1 MHDVNDMKPVQI
13 GIIGLGTVGAGTVN
27 LLDKNA
33 EEITRRAGRQINI
46 RAVAV
51 NDTTKQRACDISDFK
66 LTDDPFEVTDD
77 PHIDLIVELMG
88 GESTA
93 REVALR
99 ALKHGKHIVTA
110 NKALIAIHG
119 NDIFEVA
126 MNKGLV
132 VAFEAAVAGGI
143 SIIKV
148 LREGLTG
155 NRIERVIGIVNGTTN
170 FILSEMHKKAS
181 SFSKVLAEAQR
192 LGYAESDPAFDIEG
206 VDAAHKLTI
215 LSSIAFG
222 IPLDFDAV
230 FVEGITEIHQQ
241 DIAYAKE
248 FGYSIK
254 HLGIAKR
261 HKGKIELRVHPC
273 LIPADHL
280 LANVDG
286 VMNAILVHGDA
297 VGPTLHYGAGA
308 GAKPTASSVVADIVD
323 VVRTLTT
330 DRENRVPHLAFQPGQ
345 LSQNMCGSIGDI
357 ETAYYLRLLALDRPG
372 VLADIARILGEHSIS
387 IDSIRQKGTSTG
399 DEPVSI
405 VILTHRTIESQMLHA
420 IPELERLKTIK
431 ERVVRIR
438 IETMDSEVQT
448 S

>member
-1 MHDVNDMKPVQI
+1 MKPVQI

-77 PHIDLIVELMG
+77 PQIDLIVELMG

-99 ALKHGKHIVTA
+99 ALEHDKHIVTA
-110 NKALIAIHG
+110 NKALIAVHG
-119 NDIFEVA
+119 NDIFDVA
-126 MNKGLV
+126 MKKGLV

-181 SFSKVLAEAQR
+181 PFSKVLAEAQR
-192 LGYAESDPAFDIEG
+192 LGYAESDPSFDIEG
-206 VDAAHKLTI
+206 IDAAHKLTI
-215 LSSIAFG
+215 LASIAFG
-222 IPLDFDAV
+222 IPLDFDSV
-230 FVEGITEIHQQ
+230 FVEGITDIHQQ

-254 HLGIAKR
+254 HLGIAKQ

-280 LANVDG
+280 LSNVDG

-308 GAKPTASSVVADIVD
+308 GANPTASSVVADIVD

-330 DRENRVPHLAFQPGQ
+330 DPENRVPHLAFQPGQ
-345 LSQNMCGSIGDI
+345 LSHNKCGSIGDI

-372 VLADIARILGEHSIS
+372 VLADIARILGEHKIS
-387 IDSIRQKGTSTG
+387 IDSIRQKGTSSG
-399 DEPVSI
+399 DKPVSI
-405 VILTHRTIESQMLHA
+405 VILTHRTIESQMSLA
-420 IPELERLKTIK
+420 IPELENLKTIREK
-431 ERVVRIR
+431 VVRIR
-438 IETMDSEVQT
+438 VETMGNEVQA

>member
-1 MHDVNDMKPVQI
+1 MKPVQI

-33 EEITRRAGRQINI
+33 EEITRRAGRQISI
-46 RAVAV
+46 KAVAV

-66 LTDDPFEVTDD
+66 LTDNPFEVTDD
-77 PHIDLIVELMG
+77 PQIDIIVELMG

-99 ALKHGKHIVTA
+99 ALEHDKHIVTA
-110 NKALIAIHG
+110 NKALIAVHG
-119 NDIFEVA
+119 NDIFDVA
-126 MNKGLV
+126 MKNGLGG
-132 VAFEAAVAGGI
+132 AFEAAVAGGI

-170 FILSEMHKKAS
+170 FILSEMHKKGS
-181 SFSKVLAEAQR
+181 PFSKVLAEAQR
-192 LGYAESDPAFDIEG
+192 LGYAESDPSFDIEG
-206 VDAAHKLTI
+206 IDAAHKLTI

-222 IPLDFDAV
+222 IPLDFDSIY
-230 FVEGITEIHQQ
+230 VEGITDIHQQ

-254 HLGIAKR
+254 HLGIAKQ

-280 LANVDG
+280 LSNVDG

-330 DRENRVPHLAFQPGQ
+330 DPENRVPHLAFQP
-345 LSQNMCGSIGDI
+345 
-357 ETAYYLRLLALDRPG
+357 
-372 VLADIARILGEHSIS
+372 
-387 IDSIRQKGTSTG
+387 
-399 DEPVSI
+399 
-405 VILTHRTIESQMLHA
+405 
-420 IPELERLKTIK
+420 
-431 ERVVRIR
+431 
-438 IETMDSEVQT
+438 
-448 S
+448 

>member
-1 MHDVNDMKPVQI
+1 MKPVQI

-46 RAVAV
+46 KAVAV

-77 PHIDLIVELMG
+77 PQIDLIVELMG

-99 ALKHGKHIVTA
+99 ALEHDKHIVTA
-110 NKALIAIHG
+110 NKALIAVHG
-119 NDIFEVA
+119 NDIFDVA
-126 MNKGLV
+126 MKKGLV

-181 SFSKVLAEAQR
+181 PFSKVLAEAQR
-192 LGYAESDPAFDIEG
+192 LGYAESDPSFDIEG
-206 VDAAHKLTI
+206 IDAAHKLTI
-215 LSSIAFG
+215 LASIAFG
-222 IPLDFDAV
+222 IPLDFDSV
-230 FVEGITEIHQQ
+230 FVEGITDIHQQ

-254 HLGIAKR
+254 HLGIAKQ

-273 LIPADHL
+273 LIPAEHL

-308 GAKPTASSVVADIVD
+308 GANPTASSVVADIVD

-330 DRENRVPHLAFQPGQ
+330 DPENRVPHLAFQPGQ
-345 LSQNMCGSIGDI
+345 LSHNKCGSIGDI

-372 VLADIARILGEHSIS
+372 VLADIARILGEHKIS
-387 IDSIRQKGTSTG
+387 IDSIRQKGTSSG

-405 VILTHRTIESQMLHA
+405 VILTHRTIESQMSRA
-420 IPELERLKTIK
+420 IPELEGLTTIREK
-431 ERVVRIR
+431 VVRIR
-438 IETMDSEVQT
+438 IETIDNGVQT
-448 S
+448 N

>member
-1 MHDVNDMKPVQI
+1 MKPVQI

-27 LLDKNA
+27 LLNNNA

-46 RAVAV
+46 RAAAV
-51 NDTTKQRACDISDFK
+51 HDTTKPRACDTKIFK
-66 LTDDPFEVTDD
+66 LTGDPFEVTDD

-93 REVALR
+93 REVVLR
-99 ALKHGKHIVTA
+99 ALDHGKHIVTA

-119 NDIFEVA
+119 NEIFDVA
-126 MNKGLV
+126 MNRGLV

-155 NRIERVIGIVNGTTN
+155 NRIERVFGIVNGTTN
-170 FILSEMHKKAS
+170 FILSEMHKNAS
-181 SFSKVLAEAQR
+181 PFSKVLAEAQR
-192 LGYAESDPAFDIEG
+192 LGYAESDPSFDIEG
-206 VDAAHKLTI
+206 TDAAHKLTI

-222 IPLDFDAV
+222 IPLNFDSV
-230 FVEGITEIHQQ
+230 FVEGITGISQQ
-241 DIAYAKE
+241 DITYAKE
-248 FGYSIK
+248 FGYCIK
-254 HLGIAKR
+254 HLGIAKQ
-261 HKGKIELRVHPC
+261 HKENIELRVHPC

-280 LANVDG
+280 LANVNG

-330 DRENRVPHLAFQPGQ
+330 DPENRVPHLAFQPGQ
-345 LSQNMCGSIGDI
+345 LSQNRSNLIDNI

-372 VLADIARILGEHSIS
+372 VLAEIARILGEHRIS
-387 IDSIRQKGTSTG
+387 IDSIRQKGTSSS

-405 VILTHRTIESQMLHA
+405 VILTHRTIESRVSHA
-420 IPELERLKTIK
+420 IPELEKLKTIR

-438 IETMDSEVQT
+438 VETMDEGAQQN
-448 S
+448 